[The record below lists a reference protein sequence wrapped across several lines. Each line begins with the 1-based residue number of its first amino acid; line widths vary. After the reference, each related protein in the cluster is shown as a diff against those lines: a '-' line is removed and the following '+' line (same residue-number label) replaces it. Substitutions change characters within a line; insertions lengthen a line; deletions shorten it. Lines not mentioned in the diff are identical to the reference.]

1 MSSKQRILDKAAELI
16 HERGFNHTSIQ
27 DILLASSVTKSNFYY
42 HFESK
47 EQLAFE
53 VLGERM
59 RQFYAIAIGPSI
71 ENHQLDPLQR
81 IDLFFDNMLAIGR
94 SEVGQLGCPFG
105 NLAQEISSLHEPLRQ
120 SLSMFFE
127 ACAEAMERCFDEG
140 KEAGLFREGLPSRQ
154 LAEFVLAQIQ
164 GSFLLRKTHQE
175 PQILEGNFEML
186 RGLLRQW
193 AA

>member
-1 MSSKQRILDKAAELI
+1 MSSRQRILDKAAQLI

-27 DILLASSVTKSNFYY
+27 DILLAASVTKSNFYY

-59 RQFYAIAIGPSI
+59 RQFYTVAIGPSI
-71 ENHQLDPLQR
+71 ENSSLDPLQR

-94 SEVGQLGCPFG
+94 SEIGQLGCPFG

-140 KEAGLFREGLPSRQ
+140 KEAGQFRPELPSRK

-164 GSFLLRKTHQE
+164 GAFLLRKTHQE
-175 PQILEGNFEML
+175 PQVLENNFEVL
-186 RGLLRQW
+186 RGLLNQW
-193 AA
+193 SA